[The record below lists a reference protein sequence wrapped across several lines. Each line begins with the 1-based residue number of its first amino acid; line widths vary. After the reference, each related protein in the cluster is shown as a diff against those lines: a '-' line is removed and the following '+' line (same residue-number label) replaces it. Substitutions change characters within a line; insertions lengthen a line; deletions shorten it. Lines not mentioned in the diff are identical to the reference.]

1 MPTDIPPAV
10 VEAIFLILWKNLPH
24 DLPHWSAKDEL
35 RAWLNLALVDKAT
48 MKLMRQ

>member
-24 DLPHWSAKDEL
+24 ERWSAKDEL